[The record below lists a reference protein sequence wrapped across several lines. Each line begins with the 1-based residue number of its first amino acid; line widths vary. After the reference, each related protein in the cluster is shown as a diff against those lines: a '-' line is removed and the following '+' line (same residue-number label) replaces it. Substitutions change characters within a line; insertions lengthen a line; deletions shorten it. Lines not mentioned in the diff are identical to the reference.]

1 MLVIY
6 ITPLQYILSII
17 SGFLVGLSLGMIG
30 GGGSILAVPLLLY
43 FVGLAYDVHTK
54 SAVNLIDHV
63 VIGTTALAVGLNAY
77 INSIM
82 HFAKKNVKLKKGVVF
97 TLPGVLGS
105 FLGAFIGHLVNGSS
119 LLFLFGILMI
129 VVAYLMLRRKES
141 KNTVNEE
148 GCKIRYFLLIPA
160 GLAVGFLSGFFGIG
174 GGFLIVP
181 SLMAAGAMG
190 ITNAVGTS
198 LIAVGT
204 FGLVSASTYAFY
216 NEIDIYIA
224 ILYLVGG
231 VVGGYLGTRIA
242 VSINK
247 EKLKIIYAVV
257 IILVAI
263 YLMYKN
269 FSGLGFIHP

>member
-1 MLVIY
+1 MIAIY
-6 ITPLQYILSII
+6 ITPLQYILSIV

-43 FVGLAYDVHTK
+43 FVGLAYDAHTK
-54 SAVNLIDHV
+54 SAANLIDHI

-82 HFAKKNVKLKKGVVF
+82 HFAKRNVKLKKGVVF
-97 TLPGVLGS
+97 TLPGVIGS
-105 FLGAFIGHLVNGSS
+105 FLGAYIGHLVNGSS

-129 VVAYLMLRRKES
+129 IVAYLMLRRRES
-141 KNTVNEE
+141 KNTVKEE
-148 GCKIRYFLLIPA
+148 GCNVRYLLLVPT

-181 SLMAAGAMG
+181 SLMAAGAME

-204 FGLVSASTYAFY
+204 FGIVSASTYALY
-216 NEIDIYIA
+216 NEIDVYISL
-224 ILYLVGG
+224 LYLVGG
-231 VVGGYLGTRIA
+231 VVGGYIGTKIA

-247 EKLKIIYAVV
+247 DRLRLIYAVV

-269 FSGLGFIHP
+269 LSGLGFIHP